1 MIPKPDLK
9 ELQFEFI
16 PRCIKEVQ
24 GGNATLADDEAG
36 AICFQAWQARYEGA
50 HPAEASILET
60 STADWS
66 KVDKTRLPA
75 SCFLWVE
82 DAKQKGTW
90 HLPVYMGG
98 GKIGKDG
105 MYRERGLLN
114 LGGLRVAEAVIGRMG
129 KPLKAPKS
137 VEARVKG
144 LLKQYEGGSEARYE
158 RYRTPRTPRLKESGL
173 AVAHLV
179 EDVGFEG
186 AEFVEEDGKRLVRNV
201 VMLGA
206 TSSHGYDYKQEA
218 MATAVGGGLYEN
230 VRIFINHSREGRDLM
245 HLAGVFRESRHEDG
259 KVKGTAYLL
268 DDDYGRKFWNIAQ
281 NMPEAAGCSHVADGK
296 MIKEDG
302 KKYVAAISKV
312 HSVDLVVQGATT
324 QNVFEGDD
332 PEGVTNMEL
341 KDATIEELRTSR
353 PDVIRP
359 LIQEGATSRD
369 EEVQALIDEKAALAT
384 AQEALTNE
392 KAELEEQNKQL
403 QAKSDEMA
411 VLEATRQK
419 ESVVDKALSDL
430 PEQAR
435 TDLFRNQCLAVQSGG
450 ETFDLKVFEEKV
462 LELVTDRKTL
472 CDQTGVRNQGGEQRR
487 SEDITATESEANAML
502 KL

>member
-1 MIPKPDLK
+1 MIPKPDPK
-9 ELQFEFI
+9 ERQFEFV
-16 PRCIKEVQ
+16 PRCIKDVQ
-24 GGNATLADDEAG
+24 GSNATLADDEAG
-36 AICFQAWQARYEGA
+36 AICFMAWQARYEGA
-50 HPAEASILET
+50 HPAEASILEI

-82 DAKQKGTW
+82 DTKKKGTW
-90 HLPVYMGG
+90 HLPVYMGA
-98 GKIGKDG
+98 GKIGTDG

-114 LGGLRVAEAVIGRMG
+114 LSGLRVAEAMIGGTG
-129 KPLKAPKS
+129 KKVPKS
-137 VEARVKG
+137 VEARLKG
-144 LLKQYEGGSEARYE
+144 LLKQHDGSEARYE
-158 RYRTPRTPRLKESGL
+158 RYRTPRTPRLKESGS

-179 EDVGFEG
+179 EDVKFDE
-186 AEFVEEDGKRLVRNV
+186 AEFVEEDGKRQVRNV

-206 TSSHGYDYKQEA
+206 HSSHGYDYKQEA
-218 MATAVGGGLYEN
+218 MGTAVGGGLYEN

-245 HLAGVFRESRHEDG
+245 CLAGIFRESRHEDG

-302 KKYVAAISKV
+302 KKYVAAITHV

-332 PEGVTNMEL
+332 PEGETNMDL
-341 KDATIEELRTSR
+341 KDVTVEELRTSR
-353 PDVIRP
+353 PDITRP

-369 EEVQALIDEKAALAT
+369 EELQALIDEKAALTT
-384 AQEALTNE
+384 AQEALTKE
-392 KAELEEQNKQL
+392 KAELEEQNKEL
-403 QAKSDEMA
+403 QAKIDEMA
-411 VLEATRQK
+411 VLDATRQK

-450 ETFDLKVFEEKV
+450 ETFDLKVFEGKV
-462 LELVTDRKTL
+462 VELVTDRKTL

-487 SEDITATESEANAML
+487 EEGSPTAKEIAGRS